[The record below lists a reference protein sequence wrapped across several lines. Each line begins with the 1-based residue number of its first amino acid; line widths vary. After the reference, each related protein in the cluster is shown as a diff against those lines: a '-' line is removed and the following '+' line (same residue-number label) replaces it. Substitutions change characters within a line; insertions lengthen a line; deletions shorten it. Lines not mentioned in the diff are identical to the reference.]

1 MDLIR
6 CKVCGYIMKENKL
19 KDVCPACGVPR
30 TAFEP
35 FKDTISKKRRTI
47 LEINLHPISV
57 HFPQAFTTAIPAF
70 IVLAMA
76 APPSVGNELLSAAK
90 VLSYFL
96 PLTVLPAIFFG
107 IVDGKT
113 RFKKITTPLLVQK
126 MITATVLFIL
136 TVILALVT
144 YSFGT
149 EYPGNLYLIII
160 ALGCIACQIVLGE
173 IGKTLMNSK
182 MPG

>member
-1 MDLIR
+1 
-6 CKVCGYIMKENKL
+6 MKENKL

-70 IVLAMA
+70 ILLALA
-76 APPSVGNELLSAAK
+76 APASIGNELLTTVT

-113 RFKKITTPLLVQK
+113 RIKKITTPLLLKK
-126 MITATVLFIL
+126 MTLASALLIL
-136 TVILALVT
+136 TVILSLVT
-144 YSFGT
+144 YSYGT
-149 EYPGNLYLIII
+149 DYPGNLYMFII
-160 ALGCIACQIVLGE
+160 ALGCIACQIMLGE

>member
-1 MDLIR
+1 
-6 CKVCGYIMKENKL
+6 MKENKL

-47 LEINLHPISV
+47 LEFNLHPISV
-57 HFPQAFTTAIPAF
+57 HFPQAFTSAIPPF
-70 IVLAMA
+70 ILLALMV
-76 APPSVGNELLSAAK
+76 PVSIGNELLTTVT

-113 RFKKITTPLLVQK
+113 RLKKIGTPLLFKKITV
-126 MITATVLFIL
+126 ATVLLIL
-136 TVILALVT
+136 TLILSLVA
-144 YSFGT
+144 YSYGT
-149 EYPGNLYLIII
+149 EYPGNLYIFII
-160 ALGCIACQIVLGE
+160 ALGCIACQIILGE